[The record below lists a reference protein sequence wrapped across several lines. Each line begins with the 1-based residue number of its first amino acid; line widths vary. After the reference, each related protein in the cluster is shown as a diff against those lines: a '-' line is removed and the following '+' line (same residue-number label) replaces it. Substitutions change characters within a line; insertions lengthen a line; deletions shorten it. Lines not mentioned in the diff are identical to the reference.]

1 MIRRILFLFCS
12 FLLSYTIQAQSFA
25 WGIKGGLTTG
35 YQKWENT
42 PRDLLFKYHGALYVE
57 SLPAGN
63 DFALFAQAGYHIKGS
78 ALRNL
83 QANLGTGGVY
93 RPPSQEFLFRNLSV
107 TVGAKQKFDFNDLA
121 KAFYSFG
128 LRGDYTLSTNLDS
141 FREGNNLFGFYFPDD
156 FYVRK
161 LNYGVYLG
169 GGLEFALSD
178 LVGAVVELSVSPD
191 FSFQY
196 KQPSIPNV
204 TDPYTFQQIT
214 LPERKIVN
222 VVLELTVG
230 LRLLRIVEYV
240 D

>member
-1 MIRRILFLFCS
+1 MIRKILFLFCS
-12 FLLSYTIQAQSFA
+12 FLFTYTIHAQSFA

-42 PRDLLFKYHGALYVE
+42 PRDLLFKYHGALYIE

-83 QANLGTGGVY
+83 QSNLGTGGVF
-93 RPPSQEFLFRNLSV
+93 RLPSQEFLFRNASV
-107 TVGAKQKFDFNDLA
+107 TVGAKQKFNFRDQA
-121 KAFYSFG
+121 KAFYAFG

-141 FREGNNLFGFYFPDD
+141 FREINSLFFPDN
-156 FYVRK
+156 FFVRRF
-161 LNYGVYLG
+161 NYGAYIG
-169 GGLEFALSD
+169 GGLEFALAD

-191 FSFQY
+191 FSLQY

-204 TDPYTFQQIT
+204 TDPFTSQQIT
-214 LPERKIVN
+214 LPERRIVN

-230 LRLLRIVEYV
+230 LRLLRIVEYL

>member
-1 MIRRILFLFCS
+1 MIRKILFLFCS
-12 FLLSYTIQAQSFA
+12 LLFSYTIQAQSFA

-42 PRDLLFKYHGALYVE
+42 PQGLLFKYHGAIYIE

-78 ALRNL
+78 AIRNQ
-83 QANLGTGGVY
+83 QANLGSGGVL
-93 RPPSQEFLFRNLSV
+93 RLPSQEFVFRNVSV
-107 TVGAKQKFDFNDLA
+107 ILGAKQKFDFNDIS

-128 LRGDYTLSTNLDS
+128 LRGDYTLNTNLSD
-141 FREGNNLFGFYFPDD
+141 FRENGFSFFPADP
-156 FYVRK
+156 FVRK
-161 LNYGVYLG
+161 LNYGAYVG
-169 GGLEFALSD
+169 GGLEFALKD
-178 LVGAVVELSVSPD
+178 LVGAVVELSISPD

-196 KQPSIPNV
+196 QQPGGLQV
-204 TDPYTFQQIT
+204 TNPFNFQNIT
-214 LPERKIVN
+214 LPERKIMN
-222 VVLELTVG
+222 VVLELSVG